1 MIERVD
7 LSVRVPEWRGGAPVW
22 PLVGAGVAGFFAG
35 RGAPERDSAAIRA
48 LLPPGVAPAWLR
60 QVHGARL
67 LAARPG
73 PCGEGDALVVTD
85 PGVAALVATADCL
98 PVLIAAPGEA
108 RAVHA
113 GWRGLVAGVLGA
125 ALAGMEGTA
134 RATAWIGPA
143 IGPCC
148 YEVGDEVAT
157 AVVAASTP
165 AVLRRTCAG
174 RAHLDL
180 AAAAA
185 EQLARAGVSRIVHF
199 DLCTRCHGERLWSHR
214 RDREAAGRN
223 LAAVWLEP

>member
-1 MIERVD
+1 MVERVD
-7 LSVRVPEWRGGAPVW
+7 LSGREPEWRGGAPVW
-22 PLVGAGVAGFFAG
+22 PLAGAGAAGFFAG

-67 LAARPG
+67 LTARPG
-73 PCGEGDALVVTD
+73 SCGEGDALLVSA
-85 PGVAALVATADCL
+85 PGIAALVATADCL

-125 ALAGMEGTA
+125 ALGEMAEPA

-148 YEVGDEVAT
+148 YEVGDDVASV
-157 AVVAASTP
+157 VVAASAP
-165 AVLRRTCAG
+165 AVLRRGPAG
-174 RAHLDL
+174 RPHLDL
-180 AAAAA
+180 AAAAG
-185 EQLARAGVSRIVHF
+185 EQLARAGVSRVVHLA
-199 DLCTRCHGERLWSHR
+199 LCTRCHGDRLWSHR

-223 LAAVWLEP
+223 LAAIWLEP